1 MLGMRDYRAIRRNTV
16 TATNFFAICAAF
28 QFHGFKMTTEKE
40 ERFWPITVQNRNLF
54 GSGAMK
60 GSITMAPMSVKG
72 VTMPEMEAA
81 GAWC

>member
-1 MLGMRDYRAIRRNTV
+1 MLGMRDYSAIRRNTV

-28 QFHGFKMTTEKE
+28 QFRVFKMTTEKE
-40 ERFWPITVQNRNLF
+40 ESFWPMMLQIKNPF
-54 GSGAMK
+54 GSGATR

-81 GAWC
+81 GAW